1 MPMKRLNLLL
11 ALLFPF
17 LIFSQNSFLL
27 DDSTTVFINE
37 IHYDNLGADNLEGI
51 EIAALSGTD
60 LSCYKVYFVNGNDG
74 GYYATI
80 SLDTILPE
88 SDCGMGFLFYPKSS
102 IQNGSTTQGDG
113 IALYNLCTNTLVQFI
128 SYEGVIT
135 ATNGP
140 FSGAVS
146 EDIGI
151 FQNGDPIGTSLQFQ
165 GNLDTGFVWQSD
177 SSTYGQINTQQN
189 FCLNNVEL
197 GQLQLDSSSCVL
209 SSTESL
215 TIQLINS
222 SYSNSTDT
230 LVVFLQTNDSILI
243 SDTLHQGL
251 AIQDSLEFMF
261 SQTVDLSQVGTYNFK
276 AWIHTDSLLFSDTL
290 FYAIDL
296 YDDDSLIINLDNNI
310 VYCHDQDTLVLDAQI
325 SGADFYAWNTGDTTQ
340 QLLVFPTSDTS
351 FYFYAHN
358 LCYADTVAVEVDY
371 VVPEI
376 TFIAIKQN
384 GDTVYENTQ
393 FWSSDQLIISSHFWG
408 DVILTTL
415 EDFESYN
422 YSIIDYDYPNHIV
435 CDSNSCYSYA
445 EDSDSIHI
453 DSSIILSSSH
463 GLSSFSC
470 AIISFWI
477 YLEATDSNGC
487 TVRDSTL
494 VEDFVVGISENEN
507 HLMNVYPNPN
517 GGNFSIKASG
527 FGESSTIQAE
537 VFNAFGQVV
546 HREAFESHSTEIQQK
561 FNLAH
566 FEKGMYF
573 ISIKSGDKLSRKR
586 FVIH

>member
-17 LIFSQNSFLL
+17 LSFSQNSFLL

-80 SLDTILPE
+80 SLDTIMPE

-197 GQLQLDSSSCVL
+197 SQLQLDSSSCVL

-243 SDTLHQGL
+243 NDTLYQSL

-371 VVPEI
+371 VVPELNFI
-376 TFIAIKQN
+376 TVGLGLN
-384 GDTVYENTQ
+384 GDTTYTETGANIHIEGVH
-393 FWSSDQLIISSHFWG
+393 LIEPNSYDEVF
-408 DVILTTL
+408 LTTI
-415 EDFESYN
+415 EPFESYHFYYEYYYADTIIHHYDSALIVNFIEYSPASNN
-422 YSIIDYDYPNHIV
+422 YGTEIV
-435 CDSNSCYSYA
+435 
-445 EDSDSIHI
+445 
-453 DSSIILSSSH
+453 
-463 GLSSFSC
+463 
-470 AIISFWI
+470 I
-477 YLEATDSNGC
+477 YLEAIDSNGC
-487 TVRDSTL
+487 LVKDSVMVFWWYAGVRDGNS
-494 VEDFVVGISENEN
+494 FPISIF
-507 HLMNVYPNPN
+507 PNPN
-517 GGNFSIKASG
+517 DGNFTVSISD
-527 FGESSTIQAE
+527 FGDSSPIQAE

-561 FNLAH
+561 FNLEH
-566 FEKGMYF
+566 FEKGIYF